1 MDQRAFRQLLETPA
15 RSPTGAPPRTRF
27 GQPPP
32 KRTAA
37 PSAPAD
43 SCVPPRRGASCIRS
57 QLCTDGTVLYV
68 NKPKKAPEG
77 QAYRDRAAERRQGK
91 DGDFAEAEK
100 LLEDFKARAEGTDKA
115 TLEEQMKYL
124 GGDATHSIL
133 VKGLDLA
140 LLERMKHEQAKL
152 AEQSLEDVEDEL
164 DRALNEA
171 PVASSSTSAARAP
184 VPPGKSKS
192 RDELLAE
199 LKAMRG
205 GAAGAVEGQK
215 DSRFKPIGAP
225 APSSAKG
232 KGKEVAAGWKAVGAS
247 ASAEGEKKRKKKK
260 KVVAAAATPSDA
272 VASSSSAA
280 RPSPATDA
288 APLPPPAEPAPEFD
302 SDDDIFGDAGS
313 YKGFDSDSDSD
324 SNAVPPPQPSSAAPP
339 ALPEGPPPPKRKWF
353 DDGDEEDA
361 APISTA
367 PTAVTD
373 LAAKQAAAA
382 AAAAELPRSRRK
394 TRSNAAGDDDHD
406 DDADADGDG
415 DGDVLPMRLEP
426 LAGSAVPSVRD
437 LLAMDAAAEKDEQRK
452 AVRPKK
458 PSTSPPRPRRRRTST

>member
-1 MDQRAFRQLLETPA
+1 
-15 RSPTGAPPRTRF
+15 
-27 GQPPP
+27 
-32 KRTAA
+32 
-37 PSAPAD
+37 
-43 SCVPPRRGASCIRS
+43 
-57 QLCTDGTVLYV
+57 
-68 NKPKKAPEG
+68 
-77 QAYRDRAAERRQGK
+77 
-91 DGDFAEAEK
+91 
-100 LLEDFKARAEGTDKA
+100 
-115 TLEEQMKYL
+115 

-382 AAAAELPRSRRK
+382 AAAAELPRSRRE

-406 DDADADGDG
+406 DDADADADG

-452 AVRPKK
+452 AKK
-458 PSTSPPRPRRRRTST
+458 AKYQPAAPEAKKDKHLSEQDRANREYLQMQAFLAKREAQRTGKGKGNEDGHE